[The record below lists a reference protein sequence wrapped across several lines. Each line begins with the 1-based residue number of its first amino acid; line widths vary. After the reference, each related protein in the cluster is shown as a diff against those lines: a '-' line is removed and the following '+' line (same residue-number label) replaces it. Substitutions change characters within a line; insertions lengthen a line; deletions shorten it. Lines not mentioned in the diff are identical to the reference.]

1 MKINSY
7 ALIFIGLLAVQFAK
21 NAEALTNDQE
31 NLCKVFGD
39 AAYQIALMRDEGHN
53 RYETRNRIIRNFDKS
68 INQAILLISDIVY
81 DKPWRAAEQEADYV
95 VKACIDQFE
104 RRLSL

>member
-7 ALIFIGLLAVQFAK
+7 ILIFIGLLAVQLAK

-31 NLCKVFGD
+31 DLCKVFGD

-53 RYETRNRIIRNFDKS
+53 RYETRNRIIRNFDKR
-68 INQAILLISDIVY
+68 INQAILIISDMVY
-81 DKPWRAAEQEADYV
+81 DKPWRPAEQEADSV
-95 VKACIDQFE
+95 VNECIKQFE